1 MQQSKNVAMA
11 FLLGTFLTGGVLG
24 FSANK
29 YITRD
34 EVCTTRGVN
43 PVVEGLGRRLGLNVE
58 QRARFDSI
66 LDRRADQYRIAM
78 APIRSQMDSI
88 KLNARDAMRQAL
100 TPEQKVEFEALLLE
114 MRDSTR
120 KDND

>member
-1 MQQSKNVAMA
+1 MA

-29 YITRD
+29 YMRRD
-34 EVCTTRGVN
+34 QVCSTKGVN
-43 PVVEGLGRRLGLNVE
+43 PIVEFMGRRLGLNVE
-58 QRARFDSI
+58 QSARIDSI
-66 LDRRADQYRIAM
+66 LDRRAAQYRIAM
-78 APIRSQMDSI
+78 EPLRPQMDSI
-88 KLNARDAMRQAL
+88 KLNAREQMRQVL
-100 TPEQKVEFEALLLE
+100 TPEQKVEFETLLLE

>member
-29 YITRD
+29 YMRRD
-34 EVCTTRGVN
+34 QVCSTKGVN
-43 PVVEGLGRRLGLNVE
+43 PIVEFMGRRLGLNVE
-58 QRARFDSI
+58 QSARIDSI
-66 LDRRADQYRIAM
+66 LDRRAAQYRIAM
-78 APIRSQMDSI
+78 EPLRPQMDSI
-88 KLNARDAMRQAL
+88 KLNAREQMRQVL
-100 TPEQKVEFEALLLE
+100 TPEQKVEFETLLLE